1 MDDDSDD
8 DGQMNTYDHNDSFLD
23 NADDSSSSSSYGEG
37 SGDSDWKPGEGMDED
52 GDQEDVNELLLEAR
66 GFLRNKKMPKPV

>member
-1 MDDDSDD
+1 
-8 DGQMNTYDHNDSFLD
+8 MNTYDHNDSFLD

-37 SGDSDWKPGEGMDED
+37 SGDSDWKPGED

-66 GFLRNKKMPKPV
+66 GFLRNKKMTKPV